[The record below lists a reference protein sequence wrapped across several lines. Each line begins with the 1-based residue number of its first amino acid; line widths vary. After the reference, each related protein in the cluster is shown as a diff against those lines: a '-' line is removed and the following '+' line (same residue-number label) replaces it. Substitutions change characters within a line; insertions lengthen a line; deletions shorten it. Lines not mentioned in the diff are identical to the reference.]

1 MVARKQLGAL
11 ASFVSV
17 SILTFALALAP
28 LVACKR
34 GGEVVTPFDAG
45 TGGDGSAAA
54 DGPARAV
61 DAGLWSCGSAAG
73 VCTCVRIGVDPGA
86 FAHGCAAS
94 DCCFVDDDGA
104 CSCRLPSA
112 TLDCAALIAS
122 LRGTARVPACGAK

>member
-1 MVARKQLGAL
+1 MVAGKKL
-11 ASFVSV
+11 ASIISVVSM
-17 SILTFALALAP
+17 LALAAMP
-28 LVACKR
+28 LVACKKS
-34 GGEVVTPFDAG
+34 EVVTPLDAG
-45 TGGDGSAAA
+45 AGSDGSAAA
-54 DGPARAV
+54 DGPAQPL

-73 VCTCVRIGVDPGA
+73 VCTCVRIGVEPGA

-122 LRGTARVPACGAK
+122 LKGTTRVPACGTR